1 MIKVDTRNCKGRDA
15 HNPRAFL
22 TTGNKYV
29 STYIIAHSDTSKYTV
44 LEVVF
49 IILDGNLVK
58 DDYPVQ

>member
-1 MIKVDTRNCKGRDA
+1 MPTT
-15 HNPRAFL
+15 PELFL

-58 DDYPVQ
+58 DDYPAQ